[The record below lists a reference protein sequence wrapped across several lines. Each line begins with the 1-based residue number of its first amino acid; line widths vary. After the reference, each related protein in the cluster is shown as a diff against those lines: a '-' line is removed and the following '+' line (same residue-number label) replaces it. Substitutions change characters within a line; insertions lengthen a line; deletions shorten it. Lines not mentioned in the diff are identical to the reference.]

1 MEAVMGVVAITG
13 ASGFIGRHLVA
24 ELTRLG
30 GYEIRV
36 LSRGRDT
43 SHQFQ
48 ALSPDVKVFTGDLI
62 QPESLGAFFPPGGT
76 VINLAYMW
84 EAGEARNLQA
94 TQGLI
99 AQCEKA
105 GISRLIHCST
115 AAVAGRVTQS
125 VVSEEQE
132 CRPVTEYGI
141 TKLKI
146 EQAIIAGAA
155 NRFDSVILRP
165 TAVFGIDGEPIKKL
179 AADLVTGSRLKNYAK
194 SCLFG
199 KRQMNLVHISTVV
212 AAIVFMIRHPARL
225 NGEVFIVSDDDE
237 PDNNYSSVESLL
249 SSVFGHPG
257 YPLPKVPIPLF
268 VLRTLL
274 TLLGR
279 NNVNPLT
286 RYSPDKL
293 LSLGFERPIDFWR
306 GLTDY
311 ANWYR
316 STFIDRDGDA
326 PV

>member
-1 MEAVMGVVAITG
+1 MAASVIAITG
-13 ASGFIGRHLVA
+13 ASGYIGRHFVA
-24 ELTRLG
+24 ELVRLG

-36 LSRGRDT
+36 LTRGNSSSDQMKT
-43 SHQFQ
+43 FG
-48 ALSPDVKVFTGDLI
+48 PNVKIFTGDLM
-62 QPESLGAFFPPGGT
+62 QPGSLVPFIPTGGT

-84 EAGEARNLQA
+84 NAGEVKNLQA
-94 TQGLI
+94 TQVLI
-99 AQCEKA
+99 AQCAKA

-115 AAVAGRVTQS
+115 AAVAGRVTQN
-125 VVSEEQE
+125 VVSEELE
-132 CRPVTEYGI
+132 CRPVTEYGK

-146 EQAIIAGAA
+146 EQAIVAGA
-155 NRFDSVILRP
+155 NDRFDSVILRP

-249 SSVFGHPG
+249 SSVFGRPG